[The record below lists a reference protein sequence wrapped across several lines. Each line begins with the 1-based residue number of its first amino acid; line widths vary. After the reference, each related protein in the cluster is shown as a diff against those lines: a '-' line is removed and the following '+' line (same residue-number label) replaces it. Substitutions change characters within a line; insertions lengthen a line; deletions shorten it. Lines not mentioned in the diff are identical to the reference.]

1 LVSEQIFKDDVN
13 GVFSTWDICYMYAYF
28 RSKSDTIRKLQLS
41 VPLSTGCL
49 QYSTVK
55 GSVQR
60 KKRGVG
66 KIAVVSNEYVAL
78 AVDLGS
84 VLNFAVVFLSTYFLF
99 LFVGRWGGRREMER
113 GGDWN
118 SGESGD
124 REIKKCTVEWY
135 LGYTVD
141 TVSLRQYIDGTI
153 NSASVGDVAE
163 FAAWLITISYFADFV
178 WIIRAP

>member
-1 LVSEQIFKDDVN
+1 
-13 GVFSTWDICYMYAYF
+13 MYAYF

-113 GGDWN
+113 GGD
-118 SGESGD
+118 
-124 REIKKCTVEWY
+124 
-135 LGYTVD
+135 
-141 TVSLRQYIDGTI
+141 
-153 NSASVGDVAE
+153 
-163 FAAWLITISYFADFV
+163 
-178 WIIRAP
+178 